1 MNMKKLYEEGFEE
14 YPITTVIAQNLFFLI
29 YFSIGFIAMLSLK
42 ISGIPII
49 SLLYAVFLIVML
61 LFVLRKHLCTNCYY
75 YGKRCSTGW
84 GKLSSLMFKEKSGNY
99 ELGIKLAG
107 ITWGLATLIP
117 IIGSIIS
124 LILNFTTYRL
134 GLLMLFIFLTPFN
147 FIFHKNSCK
156 RCKMRNICPASIV
169 KKKEEDFP
177 Q

>member
-1 MNMKKLYEEGFEE
+1 MNMKKLYEKGFEE

-29 YFSIGFIAMLSLK
+29 YFSIGFIAILPLK
-42 ISGIPII
+42 ILGIPII
-49 SLLYAVFLIVML
+49 SLLYAVFLVVML
-61 LFVLRKHLCTNCYY
+61 LFVLRKYLCTNCYY
-75 YGKRCSTGW
+75 YGKKCSTGW

-134 GLLMLFIFLTPFN
+134 GLLILFIFLTPFN

-156 RCKMRNICPASIV
+156 RCKIRNVCPASMV
-169 KKKEEDFP
+169 KKKEDFS

>member
-1 MNMKKLYEEGFEE
+1 L
-14 YPITTVIAQNLFFLI
+14 P
-29 YFSIGFIAMLSLK
+29 LK
-42 ISGIPII
+42 ILGLPII
-49 SLLYAVFLIVML
+49 SLLYAIFLVVML

-75 YGKRCSTGW
+75 YRKRCSTGW

-134 GLLMLFIFLTPFN
+134 DLLILFILLTPIN

-156 RCKMRNICPASIV
+156 KCKMRNICPASMARE
-169 KKKEEDFP
+169 KERKFS

>member
-1 MNMKKLYEEGFEE
+1 
-14 YPITTVIAQNLFFLI
+14 
-29 YFSIGFIAMLSLK
+29 
-42 ISGIPII
+42 
-49 SLLYAVFLIVML
+49 
-61 LFVLRKHLCTNCYY
+61 
-75 YGKRCSTGW
+75 
-84 GKLSSLMFKEKSGNY
+84 MFKEKSGSY

-107 ITWGLATLIP
+107 STWGLATLIP

>member
-1 MNMKKLYEEGFEE
+1 MDLKKLYEKGFEE
-14 YPITTVIAQNLFFLI
+14 YPIIPVIAQNLFFLI
-29 YFSIGFIAMLSLK
+29 YFSTGFIMMLPLK
-42 ISGIPII
+42 ILGLPII
-49 SLLYAVFLIVML
+49 SLLYAIFLVVML

-107 ITWGLATLIP
+107 IIWGLATLIP

-134 GLLMLFIFLTPFN
+134 GLLILFILLTPIN

-156 RCKMRNICPASIV
+156 RCKMRNICPASMV
-169 KKKEEDFP
+169 KEKERGFS